1 MAALTE
7 LLTYFDNKKMND
19 LRMQQMEVAI
29 EAKRRADNAAAVERG
44 KAMSLRDNIVN
55 NMADIENSQI
65 ELDRLNK
72 QYSEAVS
79 KGPLPPEWDKQ
90 YRDARA
96 NAEAN
101 LIMNQSI
108 ARRLYVEKGVM
119 DGSLDKTVATS
130 AKPMYDKIFDPK
142 KDPYDQIQEERVTKT
157 KDETTGVETQVT
169 QKGSAAAFGQN
180 DQGNDLLSN
189 AYTSSLSTPSGR
201 LFGGTSA
208 GGAYDEE
215 TPEIAYRPVRTQG
228 TVKSEEDVDGATAV
242 DPMATQPSANPFSS
256 QNTNPIATA
265 PQADQAS
272 VRKEAEA
279 ILKNPNIP
287 PEKKQQVRERAA
299 KLGVTL

>member
-7 LLTYFDNKKMND
+7 LMTYFDNKKMND
-19 LRMQQMEVAI
+19 LKMQQMEVAL

-65 ELDRLNK
+65 ELDRINK

-79 KGPLPPEWDKQ
+79 KGPLPSEWDKQ
-90 YRDARA
+90 YRDAKA

-108 ARRLYVEKGVM
+108 ARRLYVEKGMM

-130 AKPMYDKIFDPK
+130 AKPMYDRIFDPK

-157 KDETTGVETQVT
+157 ADTTTGAETQVT
-169 QKGSAAAFGQN
+169 QKGPAGAFK
-180 DQGNDLLSN
+180 DQTDDKDYLSN
-189 AYTSSLSTPSGR
+189 AYTSSLSTSSGR

-208 GGAYDEE
+208 GGAYDSE
-215 TPEIAYRPVRTQG
+215 TPEIAYRPVKAQAGVT
-228 TVKSEEDVDGATAV
+228 SEDDTAGATSV
-242 DPMATQPSANPFSS
+242 DVTSTQPNPSPVASQETNPMAPAPKIGDFIRVRNKATGETGTLPSVNA
-256 QNTNPIATA
+256 
-265 PQADQAS
+265 
-272 VRKEAEA
+272 
-279 ILKNPNIP
+279 
-287 PEKKQQVRERAA
+287 RAA
-299 KLGVTL
+299 IASGRFEQVP